1 MRILRNGE
9 TAYYA
14 LSGEGKEPVELSYSL
29 SATNVDGE
37 SLNKEGN
44 CTGIYPESFMK
55 SLIHL
60 PVGLSYCV
68 RSSFVL

>member
-44 CTGIYPESFMK
+44 CTGILSGVVYEITYSFA
-55 SLIHL
+55 S
-60 PVGLSYCV
+60 
-68 RSSFVL
+68 RSFILR